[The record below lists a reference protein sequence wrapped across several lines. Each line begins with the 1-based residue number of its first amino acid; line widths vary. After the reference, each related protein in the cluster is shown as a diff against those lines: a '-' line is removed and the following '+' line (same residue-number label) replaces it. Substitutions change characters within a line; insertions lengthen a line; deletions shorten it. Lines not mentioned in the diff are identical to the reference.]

1 MVSIATQDSWEEDRP
16 TTLINP
22 LHSCQM
28 DMVRG
33 AEVGASECIGV
44 PYLIELNWWDNHSLS
59 DYGDCQNAGECSLQ
73 NFWRRVI
80 GKWAGRMGE
89 GVLERA
95 KCILLKFVFIFS
107 FVLRL
112 HWCTQVFSAYGEW
125 GLLLLQSPGSRACG
139 LQQLWRMDLVALL
152 NVESSWTKGQTR
164 VPCIARRI
172 LYHWATREA
181 LLHFYLFIFSSF

>member
-1 MVSIATQDSWEEDRP
+1 MVSIATQDSWGEDRP

-59 DYGDCQNAGECSLQ
+59 DQGACQDAGECHLQ

-80 GKWAGRMGE
+80 GKWVGGMGE
-89 GVLERA
+89 GEPGVA
-95 KCILLKFVFIFS
+95 KCILLKFLLIFS

-112 HWCTQVFSAYGEW
+112 HCCTQAFSSYGEW
-125 GLLLLQSPGSRACG
+125 GLLLLRSPGSRACE
-139 LQQLWRMDLVALL
+139 LQQFWHMDLVALL
-152 NVESSWTKGQTR
+152 NVESSWIEGRTR
-164 VPCIARRI
+164 VPCTGRSI
-172 LYHWATREA
+172 LYHWATKEA